1 MDKTKMERIRSTEKL
16 TVRVKFI
23 KDKEIEKVLD
33 SVALAYENYPL
44 FNYLLGSES
53 KAESIKQII
62 MSSLKAIKY
71 EFIGIS
77 VGEDSEVV
85 AIFMK
90 PNYKGSPAVP
100 FLLQGGIKLIFKY
113 SFGILFRLLNYE
125 NYAMRLKEKYSDD
138 NCWYLYSLTVHPD
151 YQHNG
156 LATKVMQPMLDFF
169 DNTGQSCYLETNKE
183 CNVAMYEHF
192 GFTLLEKGEI
202 PGTNIVHYALR
213 REPKLR

>member
-1 MDKTKMERIRSTEKL
+1 MEKIRNTENL
-16 TVRVKFI
+16 TVKVKLI

-44 FNYLLGSES
+44 FNYLLGSKS

-77 VGEDSEVV
+77 VGEKSEAV

-90 PNYKGSPAVP
+90 PSYKGSPAVS

-125 NYAMRLKEKYSDD
+125 NYAMKLKKKYSDD
-138 NCWYLYSLTVHPD
+138 NCWYLYSLTVHPE

-156 LATKVMQPMLDFF
+156 LAKKAMQPMLDFF
-169 DNTGQSCYLETNKE
+169 DNTGQSCYLETNKD
-183 CNVAMYEHF
+183 CNVSMYEHF

-202 PGTNIVHYALR
+202 PGTNVVHYALR
-213 REPKLR
+213 REPKMR